1 MKTQQPESCGYTPST
16 ETCKPTHPKDEIEE
30 EEQIF
35 HAFHAA
41 LHFTHDAL
49 WSAAAHDP
57 NRFEYLPPRCYHC
70 IVIVIIILSILAAG
84 GRAPCIVHVLCC
96 PATSK
101 HAHKAA
107 ARRPL
112 FCTAP
117 VMSRARR
124 AEVPVLL
131 CIGGGGGVS
140 QGGGEDSTPSS
151 TVRNGLG
158 CIHGILHMS

>member
-1 MKTQQPESCGYTPST
+1 MLLSKHT
-16 ETCKPTHPKDEIEE
+16 THPKDEIEE

-35 HAFHAA
+35 HAFHPA

-112 FCTAP
+112 LHRPCHVACTSRRGTRPP
-117 VMSRARR
+117 VYWWWRWWGCLTGWGR
-124 AEVPVLL
+124 
-131 CIGGGGGVS
+131 
-140 QGGGEDSTPSS
+140 
-151 TVRNGLG
+151 GLYTQQH
-158 CIHGILHMS
+158 C